1 MFLEYLV
8 LVMENIEHPTLI
20 KERIQNIDAAAYEID
35 LYKDEKLPL
44 IKNKI
49 DHNAK
54 TEFCP
59 KIIM

>member
-1 MFLEYLV
+1 
-8 LVMENIEHPTLI
+8 MENIEHPTLI
-20 KERIQNIDAAAYEID
+20 KERIQNIDAAAYEKD

-59 KIIM
+59 KIII